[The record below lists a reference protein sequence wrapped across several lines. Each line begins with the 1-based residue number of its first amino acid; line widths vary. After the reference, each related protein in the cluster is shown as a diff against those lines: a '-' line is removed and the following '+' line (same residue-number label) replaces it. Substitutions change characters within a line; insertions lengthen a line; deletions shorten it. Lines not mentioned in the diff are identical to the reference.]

1 MPPHASRP
9 LWSAALVAALVA
21 VPGLASL
28 VVAPAGTAQSAA
40 ASTGTLT
47 LGWEDSGFGWAAE
60 DDAAEAASGA
70 AVPLDDG
77 TVGLRVVPQEDG
89 DTEQPYPL
97 ALQGITA
104 HPVDE
109 RGVIG
114 DAIGLRPGVIVDEV
128 RGDPDATDGDEVMP
142 EPRRLAVVGLS
153 GSSAAAFDV
162 DHAIDTEWSFV
173 LPTNPAD
180 GLPADADSSGGIAY
194 CVAVAT
200 GSVRTADDGTA
211 RGAGAQTV
219 LTFRDR
225 DQLQD
230 PEPDPTEPAP
240 TPTSLPTVTPQPT
253 DDPSADPSPVPP
265 ADDEPTSTP
274 TEPVPAPTSTAT
286 TGPLP
291 VEPDDAMTCAD
302 VDGAGEAA
310 ATSVQDPTFTHGS
323 AQDEISTQVDEDG
336 EAYFH
341 VPALQPAHPADEAS
355 EGMDDAAEAPVAS
368 SLTGPGL
375 DLSDSAASSQSL
387 GFRLTAAPQD
397 GAVTYRNHTDGGTFA
412 DAGHAQQQME
422 KDQDVRVEHRWGPTR
437 DAHATWSFSRPGVYC
452 VAWAVDGLRA
462 QAPAAGAPS
471 GRSLRPDDVLRF
483 VVGNADPASVD
494 CTEESEDAEIPFP
507 SDDDGTGDGDD
518 GSDGG
523 SEDGSDGDSEDG
535 SDGDDGSDDGDSGDE
550 DQDDRETG
558 GLDGDDRDGDG
569 PGSRSDEDDDDE
581 DEDDDDDTRVVA
593 APASAVV
600 CPADE
605 QAPRQ
610 LRDGDYALLLTD
622 DGMRMA
628 DVATEA
634 TVPDGSSAIVGDTA
648 RRTAAAGIDD
658 FVVPGGQYLATGSAG
673 APSFTWT
680 AGGFDE
686 AVDLEVQQTAG
697 DGQVRVFLGEGS
709 GVPADGGTLTV
720 EPESSGTLLFGFD
733 QPGEYAVTLSV
744 GGDREVSLEFVAGDR
759 YASVQAGTMVNTL
772 FSTCPDVS
780 WGTDL
785 LSAQAPEADD
795 AGDGADGAQAQQQT
809 SGALG
814 AGWWGVAGAGMGL
827 AGILM
832 VAILIVVL
840 RESRH

>member
-518 GSDGG
+518 DGSDGG
-523 SEDGSDGDSEDG
+523 SEDG

-581 DEDDDDDTRVVA
+581 EEDDDDDTRVVA

-634 TVPDGSSAIVGDTA
+634 TVPDGSSVIVGDTA

-733 QPGEYAVTLSV
+733 RPGEYAVTLSD
-744 GGDREVSLEFVAGDR
+744 GGDREVELEFVAGDR
-759 YASVQAGTMVNTL
+759 YASAQAGTMVSTL
-772 FSTCPDVS
+772 FSACPDVS

-795 AGDGADGAQAQQQT
+795 AGDGADDAQAQQQT

-840 RESRH
+840 RESRR

>member
-518 GSDGG
+518 DGSDGG

-581 DEDDDDDTRVVA
+581 DDDDTRVVA

-634 TVPDGSSAIVGDTA
+634 GVPDGSSVIVGDTA

-658 FVVPGGQYLATGSAG
+658 FVAPGGQYLATGSAG

-709 GVPADGGTLTV
+709 GVPGDGGTLTV

-733 QPGEYAVTLSV
+733 RPGEYAVTLSD
-744 GGDREVSLEFVAGDR
+744 GGDREVELEFVAGDR
-759 YASVQAGTMVNTL
+759 YASAQAGTMVSTL
-772 FSTCPDVS
+772 FSACPDVS

-795 AGDGADGAQAQQQT
+795 AGDQADDAQAQQQT

-814 AGWWGVAGAGMGL
+814 GGWWGVAGAGMGL

-840 RESRH
+840 RESRR